1 MKDGL
6 LGGGVSKMLIGKL
19 SRVEDRNTVL
29 WSFSFFGLLLLRLLW
44 ELPEF

>member
-6 LGGGVSKMLIGKL
+6 LGGGISKILIGKL

-29 WSFSFFGLLLLRLLW
+29 W
-44 ELPEF
+44 